1 MSERAAVI
9 GSGVLHLAL
18 LLGLS
23 FAWQAAYRELPK
35 FEETVP
41 VEFVE
46 IAPTPTVTEAPKPS
60 MKAAPQET
68 APPPP
73 APETAPQPEPK
84 PEPVAEVPKPEPAP
98 DLKPAKPPKTEPVKP
113 ATLDAAELSQLID
126 KALPKAPVKPRD
138 TSEFARSIEKSIP
151 KGARI
156 DARALA
162 TLEQAIRAQVAPC
175 WNPPIGG
182 ADVKKMTVV
191 LRIEL
196 TRDGNVLGRP
206 AVVSQTGVTAANGDY
221 ARAFAET
228 ARRAVLRCAPLKL
241 PADMYDA
248 WRAFELNFDPS
259 EMT

>member
-9 GSGVLHLAL
+9 GSGVFHLAL

-23 FAWQAAYRELPK
+23 FAWQAAYRELPR

-46 IAPTPTVTEAPKPS
+46 IADAPTVTEAPKPS

-73 APETAPQPEPK
+73 APEAPPEPK

-98 DLKPAKPPKTEPVKP
+98 EPKPKAEKPAKTEPVKP
-113 ATLDAAELSQLID
+113 ATLDAAELSSLID

-138 TSEFARSIEKSIP
+138 TSDFAKSIEKAIS

-196 TRDGNVLGRP
+196 SKDGNVLGRP
-206 AVVSQTGVTAANGDY
+206 SVVSQTGVTPANGDY